1 MISVAFTTI
10 IAQTIVSKITRKNTV
25 VSPNLLVLKY
35 RGKAQFPYKFGRF
48 AWIYAETV
56 PFYKVFIPRN

>member
-10 IAQTIVSKITRKNTV
+10 IAQTIVSTITRKNTV

-35 RGKAQFPYKFGRF
+35 CGKAQFLHKFGRF
-48 AWIYAETV
+48 ACLCAKTV